1 MFSIVFYFTDIE
13 TMKDSHVWTELKS
26 WAEISTL

>member
-26 WAEISTL
+26 WDINV